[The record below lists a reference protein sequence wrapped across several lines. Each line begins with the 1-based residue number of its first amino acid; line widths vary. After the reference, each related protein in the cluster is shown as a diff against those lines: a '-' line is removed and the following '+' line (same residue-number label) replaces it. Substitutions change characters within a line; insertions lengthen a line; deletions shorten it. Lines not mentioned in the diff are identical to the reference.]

1 MRIDNWSQRLPGGE
15 LVRQGLADFQAGQ
28 RTIPSCTVG
37 IVQSLFRRAGLLP
50 PTSYTIL
57 EPERELYRLLC
68 ASGGDAYSRY
78 NSLLRELASF
88 VQALDRETTS
98 GKGES

>member
-1 MRIDNWSQRLPGGE
+1 MPGGE

-37 IVQSLFRRAGLLP
+37 VAQGIFRRAGLLP
-50 PTSYTIL
+50 PTSFKIF
-57 EPERELYRLLC
+57 EPERALYRLLC

-88 VQALDRETTS
+88 IQALDRETTLKKS
-98 GKGES
+98 R